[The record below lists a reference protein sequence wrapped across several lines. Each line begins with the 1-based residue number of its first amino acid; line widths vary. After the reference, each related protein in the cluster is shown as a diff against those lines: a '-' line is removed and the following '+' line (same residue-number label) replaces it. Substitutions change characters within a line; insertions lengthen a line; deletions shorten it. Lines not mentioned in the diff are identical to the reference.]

1 MSPAKTPNLNMGA
14 QQGFAR
20 FTHQGR
26 PPSEAG
32 IPEAPLEFPN
42 TAAPAEGGVSSLFFF
57 SCQLVVFFFRR
68 FLLIECRREIIFEKH
83 PALNK
88 LAYFL
93 IQQWLFNATEFNLS
107 SASGGIFAAVEAKR
121 LHQRLHQMEAT
132 FLLVGGFNP
141 SQKYES
147 NWESSPR

>member
-1 MSPAKTPNLNMGA
+1 M
-14 QQGFAR
+14 
-20 FTHQGR
+20 
-26 PPSEAG
+26 
-32 IPEAPLEFPN
+32 
-42 TAAPAEGGVSSLFFF
+42 
-57 SCQLVVFFFRR
+57 VFFFRR

-83 PALNK
+83 PAQYT

-121 LHQRLHQMEAT
+121 LHQRLHQMEAA